1 MDTLDTIIYTFERLK
16 EKEEVLISLNGR
28 MYVIS
33 VPTPDEI
40 TSFNDYKVGSHSFII
55 KCSCGKSDMLIPDGG
70 TDEHDCPSSSLVHG
84 NFEFVGYNDQ
94 VYITCKTCH
103 KTLMKWT

>member
-1 MDTLDTIIYTFERLK
+1 ML
-16 EKEEVLISLNGR
+16 VSLNGR

-40 TSFNDYKVGSHSFII
+40 MSFNDHKVGSHSFII
-55 KCSCGKSDMLIPDGG
+55 KCSCGKSDMIIPDGG
-70 TDEHDCPSSSLVHG
+70 IDEYGCSSASLVHG
-84 NFEFVGYNDQ
+84 NFELDGNKDQ

-103 KTLMKWT
+103 KTLMKWI